1 MCKTLKSI
9 IYTNIYYIFN
19 NDTELS
25 SCYLTKLRE
34 NESDRKLELTKRL
47 GRRKKVFDEI
57 EYKENVASKQNET
70 AHFELVRNI
79 EINIFSNIIILRQ
92 LCKK

>member
-1 MCKTLKSI
+1 MP
-9 IYTNIYYIFN
+9 
-19 NDTELS
+19 DTGPS
-25 SCYLTKLRE
+25 SYYLTILRE

-57 EYKENVASKQNET
+57 EYKENVATKQNET
-70 AHFELVRNI
+70 AHFELVRKI
-79 EINIFSNIIILRQ
+79 KINMSSNIIPLRQ

>member
-1 MCKTLKSI
+1 MHKTF
-9 IYTNIYYIFN
+9 IYTNIFN

-25 SCYLTKLRE
+25 SYYLTIFRE
-34 NESDRKLELTKRL
+34 NESERKLELSKRL

-57 EYKENVASKQNET
+57 EYKENVATKQNET

-79 EINIFSNIIILRQ
+79 VINMFSNIIPLRQ
-92 LCKK
+92 LCKKLIQI